1 MKKKDI
7 SRLLQ
12 RYLVGH
18 QEGKDAYF
26 DADEVDELLDSFEES
41 DDYTYYDEVP
51 VIPICRSGNASR
63 MSTTKT
69 MTVHSY

>member
-12 RYLVGH
+12 RYLSGH

-26 DADEVDELLDSFEES
+26 DADEIDELLDSFEES
-41 DDYTYYDEVP
+41 DV
-51 VIPICRSGNASR
+51 CRR
-63 MSTTKT
+63 RKDVLRKT
-69 MTVHSY
+69 ACARGACR

>member
-12 RYLVGH
+12 RYLAGH

-41 DDYTYYDEVP
+41 DDYTYYDEVL
-51 VIPICRSGNASR
+51 A
-63 MSTTKT
+63 
-69 MTVHSY
+69 

>member
-12 RYLVGH
+12 RYLTGH

-26 DADEVDELLDSFEES
+26 DADEIDELLNLM
-41 DDYTYYDEVP
+41 
-51 VIPICRSGNASR
+51 IIL
-63 MSTTKT
+63 T
-69 MTVHSY
+69 MMKSWL

>member
-12 RYLVGH
+12 RYLTGH

-26 DADEVDELLDSFEES
+26 AVS
-41 DDYTYYDEVP
+41 YTHLTLPTNLFV
-51 VIPICRSGNASR
+51 
-63 MSTTKT
+63 
-69 MTVHSY
+69 

>member
-12 RYLVGH
+12 RYLTGH

-26 DADEVDELLDSFEES
+26 DADEMIIL
-41 DDYTYYDEVP
+41 
-51 VIPICRSGNASR
+51 
-63 MSTTKT
+63 T
-69 MTVHSY
+69 MMKSWL

>member
-12 RYLVGH
+12 RYLTGH

-26 DADEVDELLDSFEES
+26 DADEFFYMSDYFVIRILHDVTFETQHVEILI
-41 DDYTYYDEVP
+41 V
-51 VIPICRSGNASR
+51 GF
-63 MSTTKT
+63 
-69 MTVHSY
+69 SY

>member
-12 RYLVGH
+12 RYLSGH

-26 DADEVDELLDSFEES
+26 DADEIDELL
-41 DDYTYYDEVP
+41 TVLKNLM
-51 VIPICRSGNASR
+51 IIL
-63 MSTTKT
+63 T
-69 MTVHSY
+69 MMKSWP

>member
-12 RYLVGH
+12 RYLSGH

-26 DADEVDELLDSFEES
+26 DAD
-41 DDYTYYDEVP
+41 
-51 VIPICRSGNASR
+51 R
-63 MSTTKT
+63 
-69 MTVHSY
+69 